1 MQSYEQILATLCKLL
16 QAHAKEDLTVEWKTL
31 LTSELGLDSALLME
45 ILLEI
50 EDEFDVSIPLNTLP
64 DIYDVKDMARMLEKL
79 LNPSQ

>member
-16 QAHAKEDLTVEWKTL
+16 QAHAKEDLTVEGKTL